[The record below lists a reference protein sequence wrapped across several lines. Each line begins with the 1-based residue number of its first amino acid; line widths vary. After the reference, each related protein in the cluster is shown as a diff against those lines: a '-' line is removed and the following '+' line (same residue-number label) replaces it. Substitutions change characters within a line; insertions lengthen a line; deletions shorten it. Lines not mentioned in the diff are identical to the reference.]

1 LGNGESASIQPKE
14 KDKVKWKEYA
24 KQHIPALIVAAVIVF
39 GGRLWLLDHDARLK
53 AEASVK
59 QAEANV
65 QALQAQQKT
74 VTKAVTAKLVVLHD
88 KAVSVDTPQK
98 AITATAETAPELDA
112 TALPDTERVS
122 VKAEPLYQDLNEAA
136 QNKVKLDGCED
147 SLNLQKQITAEKDKE
162 AIAERKKPTFLHRLG
177 KAAKVVGCAGAGGLL
192 GGFSKQPGGA
202 GIGAAAGAA
211 VCQMF

>member
-1 LGNGESASIQPKE
+1 MI
-14 KDKVKWKEYA
+14 DKLKA
-24 KQHIPALIVAAVIVF
+24 LAGQHVPALIVAAVIVF
-39 GGRLWLLDHDARLK
+39 GGRLWLQDHDARLR
-53 AEASVK
+53 AESTVK
-59 QAEANV
+59 QAEEAV
-65 QALQAQQKT
+65 RGLQAQQMAIQKT
-74 VTKAVTAKLVVLHD
+74 TATKLVVLHD
-88 KAVSVDTPQK
+88 KAISVDTPSK
-98 AITATAETAPELDA
+98 AIQATTETAPELA
-112 TALPDTERVS
+112 AVPLPDPERVS

-147 SLNLQKQITAEKDKE
+147 SLSLQKQITAEKDKE
-162 AIAERKKPTFLHRLG
+162 VIAERKKPTFLHRLG